1 MPRYLFALALCLA
14 FGGQLQAQVYTIQP
28 RSMRVEN
35 KPRGSFSLSVRYG
48 GATNVVFEDVG
59 AIPSLRD
66 LGNLTDGITRVY
78 DDGFVGLDTRT
89 SAENDDDGR
98 TNRWAYNY
106 ATQQTNGDIALH
118 QYSTASN
125 DTDIE
130 IDSGALAGIDMQY
143 DFVVGVFGAKLSDKI
158 WTFTWGGMF
167 GGVFSPVNTKS
178 RQQVTVDLV
187 TVTDLY
193 SLEGAAMPA
202 APYTAPS
209 TTTVTETAPDGTT
222 FTRTIDNT
230 TLLNSRPYSRSA
242 PVTLADAA
250 LVDGFW
256 QVKGA
261 IYSVRAGPWLRWHLG
276 SRLSLRASAGVAFS
290 YVGVKMEYDEIL
302 NEGFVNIRSPQFL
315 RGGNITEPDDAN
327 RFGVFGSLDAEWWIS
342 DRTSFFASLTYEDT
356 GDDLEIIANQDDE
369 DIPDRRAVVELPNG
383 TGFRV
388 GVTVL
393 F

>member
-1 MPRYLFALALCLA
+1 M
-14 FGGQLQAQVYTIQP
+14 
-28 RSMRVEN
+28 
-35 KPRGSFSLSVRYG
+35 
-48 GATNVVFEDVG
+48 
-59 AIPSLRD
+59 
-66 LGNLTDGITRVY
+66 
-78 DDGFVGLDTRT
+78 
-89 SAENDDDGR
+89 
-98 TNRWAYNY
+98 
-106 ATQQTNGDIALH
+106 
-118 QYSTASN
+118 
-125 DTDIE
+125 
-130 IDSGALAGIDMQY
+130 
-143 DFVVGVFGAKLSDKI
+143 
-158 WTFTWGGMF
+158 
-167 GGVFSPVNTKS
+167 
-178 RQQVTVDLV
+178 
-187 TVTDLY
+187 
-193 SLEGAAMPA
+193 
-202 APYTAPS
+202 
-209 TTTVTETAPDGTT
+209 TETAPDGTT